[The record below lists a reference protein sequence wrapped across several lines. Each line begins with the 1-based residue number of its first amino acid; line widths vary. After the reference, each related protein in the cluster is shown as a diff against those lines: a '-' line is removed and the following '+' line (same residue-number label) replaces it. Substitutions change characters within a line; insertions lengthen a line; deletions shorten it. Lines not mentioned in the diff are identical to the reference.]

1 VLKHIWDTE
10 EQIEILEGI
19 INRTIEK
26 DENPKSHPQALQN
39 KTPNPEEVM
48 KDVKI
53 LVEKWNNETL
63 SFEEQ
68 NVIKDKLRYL
78 QTRCD
83 WIKNPEQKQYI
94 QQEIESLWQKI
105 LQSV

>member
-1 VLKHIWDTE
+1 MHF
-10 EQIEILEGI
+10 GP
-19 INRTIEK
+19 IEK
-26 DENPKSHPQALQN
+26 DENPQAHPQAMQN
-39 KTPNPEEVM
+39 KAPNPEEVM

-53 LVEKWNNETL
+53 LVDKWNLGNL

-83 WIKNPEQKQYI
+83 WIRNQEQKQYI

-105 LQSV
+105 LQAV